1 MINFLII
8 GDVIGRPGR
17 NFLTEGLSIL
27 RSQKKIDALL
37 VNGENLAGGFG
48 ITRKTYSYL
57 VDKLGVDVITLGNHW
72 HDKPE
77 VEDLVELEGSRLVV
91 PYNAKNIKDNTKP
104 GIGYKV
110 FKTGDGISYVVMNI
124 LGKVFM
130 NPETRSPFESVD
142 KMFEDPQ
149 VQNNPIRLLDVHAE
163 ATSEKQGIGFHY
175 APVCSVIYGTHSHV
189 PTSDERIL
197 EDHAGFI
204 TDIGMTGGYDS
215 VIGMKKS
222 KALERMIAGTH
233 NKLEP
238 SKKDGWLCALYC
250 SVEEDGRCSGIERI
264 QLRMPSKE

>member
-1 MINFLII
+1 MINFLVI

-17 NFLTEGLSIL
+17 NILTEGLSIL
-27 RSQKKIDALL
+27 RSQKKIDILL
-37 VNGENLAGGFG
+37 VNGENVAGGFG

-77 VEDLVELEGSRLVV
+77 VDELTSLEDSRLVV
-91 PYNAKNIKDNTKP
+91 PYNAKGIKE
-104 GIGYKV
+104 GVSAGVGYRI
-110 FKTGDGISYVVMNI
+110 FTTRQGLQYVVMNV

-130 NPETRSPFESVD
+130 NPETRSPFESVEL
-142 KMFEDPQ
+142 MLQDPV
-149 VQNNPIRLLDVHAE
+149 VQKVAIKLLDVHAE
-163 ATSEKQGIGFHY
+163 ATSEKQGMGFY
-175 APVCSVIYGTHSHV
+175 FASRCSIIYGTHSHV

-222 KALERMIAGTH
+222 RAIERMLSGTH

-250 SVEEDGRCSGIERI
+250 SVEEDGRCSKIERI
-264 QLRMPSKE
+264 QMRLSNLQ